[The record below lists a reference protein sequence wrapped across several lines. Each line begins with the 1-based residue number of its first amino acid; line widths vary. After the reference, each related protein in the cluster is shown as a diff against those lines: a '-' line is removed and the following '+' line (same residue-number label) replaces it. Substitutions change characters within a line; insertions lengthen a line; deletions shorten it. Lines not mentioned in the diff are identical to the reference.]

1 MQPTS
6 DINQYKEL
14 AQRYGLG
21 PTPES
26 VSRLTQLV
34 ARQDADVDEIVRVI
48 EKDPGLSARL
58 LRVANPHAEH
68 EDEYTV
74 GTVEAALMRNG
85 IGCALLLAMG
95 TPLSLALIKTFHTM
109 LSLKLESVDAHELQA
124 LVGSHMRCSIG
135 FTGKVAGHVYL
146 RMSLGS
152 AKKVAAL
159 ILGMKPE
166 ELNDND
172 EIRDAAGELLN
183 IMTGNF
189 KSNLCDAGLDCK
201 LQPPKVGVTENFTTP
216 IEPGGGIERLAFRAG
231 NIHIFVEVTANPWNE

>member
-1 MQPTS
+1 MQPQP

-14 AQRYGLG
+14 ARRYGLG
-21 PTPES
+21 AIPES

-48 EKDPGLSARL
+48 EKDPALSARL

-68 EDEYTV
+68 EDDYSV

-95 TPLSLALIKTFHTM
+95 TPLSLALVKTFQTM
-109 LSLKLESVDAHELQA
+109 LSLKLESVDPHDLDSMS
-124 LVGSHMRCSIG
+124 GNHMRGSIG
-135 FTGKVAGHVYL
+135 FVGKVVGHVYL
-146 RMSLGS
+146 RMSLAS
-152 AKKVAAL
+152 AKKVAAN
-159 ILGMKPE
+159 ILGLKPE
-166 ELNDND
+166 ELKDND

-201 LQPPKVGVTENFTTP
+201 LQPPKVGITENYTTP

-231 NIHIFVEVTANPWNE
+231 DIHIFVEVTANPWND